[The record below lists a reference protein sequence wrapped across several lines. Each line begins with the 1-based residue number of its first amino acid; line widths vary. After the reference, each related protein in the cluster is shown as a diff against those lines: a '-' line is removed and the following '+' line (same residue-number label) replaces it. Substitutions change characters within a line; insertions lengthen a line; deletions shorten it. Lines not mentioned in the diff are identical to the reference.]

1 MRARDIKPGF
11 FLNEYLAACSP
22 HARLLFIGLWMLA
35 DREGRLEDRPKQIEA
50 SIFPYEK
57 VNIEK
62 LLKELENVPGDH
74 PFIKRYEV
82 NRKRYIQVVNFK
94 KHQNPHRNE
103 KESSIPAPQE
113 EEEETQE
120 ITRVT
125 PEMDRATREMERVTQ
140 EITRAPR
147 EMERVT
153 PEISRATP
161 ADSLTPDSLTPD
173 ILTPDSLIA
182 DSLKEA
188 SPKGEAQRP
197 LRAPPPQEGEKR
209 TPETASRKE
218 KASREVP
225 PQTGEPSLSASSLW
239 AEKALS
245 EVPPP
250 DVDAPLSGLLLQAEK
265 APLGGAPTQPE
276 DSPLS
281 VQPLQPEEASLEV
294 PPLQDS
300 ALGTSP
306 PEGGSPRESAGAPE
320 QEEFPQSAKS
330 ERTRKTAPH
339 SEEVPLEVPS
349 PQLARAQL
357 RKEVPQRASYPQPA
371 WSLETGS
378 PAQPVKASPLV
389 KMERSLRSPPHPE
402 KARRSMRS
410 PPHPAVEAY
419 KKAFFYYPRRNLYS
433 LIAEKVGDD
442 EEDLR
447 LWAKACQSWAAHGW
461 NPRNIAG
468 LLEYY
473 EKRGF
478 EEKSTISRGIPKFS
492 RAAQIAI
499 ELAEKYERE
508 EGNEEDQGEKED
520 ISLEEGNQ
528 GISAFFKKGAPSPFS
543 HPP

>member
-57 VNIEK
+57 VKIEK

-74 PFIKRYEV
+74 PFIRRYEV
-82 NRKRYIQVVNFK
+82 NGRRYIQVVNFK
-94 KHQNPHRNE
+94 RHQNPHRNE

-113 EEEETQE
+113 KEERAQE
-120 ITRVT
+120 ITG
-125 PEMDRATREMERVTQ
+125 VTQ
-140 EITRAPR
+140 EITRATREISRGPR
-147 EMERVT
+147 EMERAT
-153 PEISRATP
+153 LKMDRATP

-173 ILTPDSLIA
+173 SLTP

-188 SPKGEAQRP
+188 SPNGEAQRP
-197 LRAPPPQEGEKR
+197 LRAPPPQGGEKR
-209 TPETASRKE
+209 TPKTAQLE
-218 KASREVP
+218 E
-225 PQTGEPSLSASSLW
+225 
-239 AEKALS
+239 ALS

-250 DVDAPLSGLLLQAEK
+250 AGESSLVAPPLRKEKAFSEVPPQDEDAPLSGPLLQEKK
-265 APLGGAPTQPE
+265 APWEEVPPGRVSLRGVSPPPE
-276 DSPLS
+276 DFSLGVS
-281 VQPLQPEEASLEV
+281 LFSTQEVFLEV
-294 PPLQDS
+294 PPLQDP
-300 ALGTSP
+300 ALGTSQP
-306 PEGGSPRESAGAPE
+306 GLPRSGEPAGTSEGI
-320 QEEFPQSAKS
+320 EFPSSAES
-330 ERTRKTAPH
+330 ERWGGTVPH
-339 SEEVPLEVPS
+339 SEKVPLQLLS
-349 PQLARAQL
+349 LQLAGSGQKNGVSQKADPAQ
-357 RKEVPQRASYPQPA
+357 PANYPQPTG
-371 WSLETGS
+371 SLETDS
-378 PAQPVKASPLV
+378 SAQPAQAPRPLKAE
-389 KMERSLRSPPHPE
+389 KSLRSPPQSGR
-402 KARRSMRS
+402 ARGSMRS

-433 LIAEKVGDD
+433 LIIEKVGED

-478 EEKSTISRGIPKFS
+478 EERITISRGIPKFS
-492 RAAQIAI
+492 RAARMAI

-508 EGNEEDQGEKED
+508 EEDGGED
-520 ISLEEGNQ
+520 LNLLSL
-528 GISAFFKKGAPSPFS
+528 
-543 HPP
+543 